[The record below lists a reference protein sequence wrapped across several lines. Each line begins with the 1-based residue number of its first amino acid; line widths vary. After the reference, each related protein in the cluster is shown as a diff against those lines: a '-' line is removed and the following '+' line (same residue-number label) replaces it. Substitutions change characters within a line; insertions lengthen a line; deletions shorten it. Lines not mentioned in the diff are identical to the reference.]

1 MLPPKEDSKMK
12 KEIAKELN
20 KFSKEI
26 AKRFSKPNREGN
38 KNQETFSVKEV
49 IPTSDHT
56 AVINFRKNTGKIGV
70 AFCYYINKGASKG
83 WKYFFPTDSHV
94 NGFQAFLYYKLEAER
109 ENYSKNFLV
118 DQYNRNRDYKDHIK
132 FESEI

>member
-1 MLPPKEDSKMK
+1 MNKQ
-12 KEIAKELN
+12 IAKELN
-20 KFSKEI
+20 QFSKII
-26 AKRFSKPNREGN
+26 AKRFSYNDREGN
-38 KNQETFSVKEV
+38 QNKESFIVEEV

-56 AVINFRKNTGKIGV
+56 AVINFKKSSGKIGV
-70 AFCYYINKGASKG
+70 AFCYYINRGASKG

-109 ENYSKNFLV
+109 KNYNKNFLV
-118 DQYNRNRDYKDHIK
+118 NQYNRNREYKDHIK

>member
-1 MLPPKEDSKMK
+1 MNKQ
-12 KEIAKELN
+12 IAKELN
-20 KFSKEI
+20 QFSKII
-26 AKRFSKPNREGN
+26 AKRFSYNDREGN
-38 KNQETFSVKEV
+38 QNKESFIVDEV

-56 AVINFRKNTGKIGV
+56 AVINFRKSSGKIGV
-70 AFCYYINKGASKG
+70 AFCYYINRGASKG

-109 ENYSKNFLV
+109 KNYNKNFLV
-118 DQYNRNRDYKDHIK
+118 NQYNRNREYKDHIK

>member
-1 MLPPKEDSKMK
+1 MNKQ
-12 KEIAKELN
+12 IAKELN
-20 KFSKEI
+20 EFSKII
-26 AKRFSKPNREGN
+26 AKRFSYNNREGN
-38 KNQETFSVKEV
+38 QNKESFVVDEV

-56 AVINFRKNTGKIGV
+56 AVINFKKSSGKIGV
-70 AFCYYINKGASKG
+70 AFCYYINRGVSKG

-109 ENYSKNFLV
+109 KNFDKNFLV
-118 DQYNRNRDYKDHIK
+118 SQYNRNREHKDHIK